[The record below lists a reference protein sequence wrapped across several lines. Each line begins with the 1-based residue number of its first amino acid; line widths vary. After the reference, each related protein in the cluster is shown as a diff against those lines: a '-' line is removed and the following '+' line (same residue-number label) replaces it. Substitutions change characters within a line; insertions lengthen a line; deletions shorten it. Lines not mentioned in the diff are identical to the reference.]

1 MGEREN
7 RSRQRAV
14 QRAQEL
20 KRRQATAEHNLK
32 ASAEEEK
39 EAKMEKIMNLL
50 MGGKKN
56 LGKFFS
62 FWMVGVRAVKKERAM
77 RNREMN
83 WRQCCIYPDL
93 DRDGHCHVCG
103 ALTSPGFEMPFAY
116 IQKITRRMERSRTT
130 GYLPPAL
137 QFAATPTNTALS
149 QHLGRRFST
158 DKPVPQL
165 ANGQMG
171 QLTNG
176 PMGQQTNGPMGQ
188 QANTGPMGQLTNGPM
203 GQLTNGPMG
212 QPTIGQMGHQTST
225 GPMGQRAASTGQLTN
240 APMGQ
245 LTNGVVPN
253 NVMPGLPAVPTTA
266 TSSTTPFSQTLPT
279 RGGWNVSERWVPT
292 DKPEIGYHHST
303 GRACKFDPVTMRME
317 FIPMANE
324 EAWRQSVLPNN
335 AS

>member
-176 PMGQQTNGPMGQ
+176 PMGQ
-188 QANTGPMGQLTNGPM
+188 
-203 GQLTNGPMG
+203 
-212 QPTIGQMGHQTST
+212 PTIGQMGHQTST

-279 RGGWNVSERWVPT
+279 RGGWNVSERWVPP
-292 DKPEIGYHHST
+292 DKPEIGYHHSP